1 MECLIYYFLIQ
12 GNMLLLFELCSN
24 QKVELTISETKEVK
38 QNNSNNNS
46 NNSSSSSNNNA
57 YKLQKKE
64 RVREKGKKNESKIMF
79 FSRNVSLER
88 EIRIWVHSLQNCS
101 TQKNTPILFCKNKIT
116 QNYDRIV
123 QKIDFLRVFVIVVT
137 SLKMFFLC
145 SS

>member
-1 MECLIYYFLIQ
+1 
-12 GNMLLLFELCSN
+12 MLLLFELCSN

-88 EIRIWVHSLQNCS
+88 EIRI
-101 TQKNTPILFCKNKIT
+101 
-116 QNYDRIV
+116 
-123 QKIDFLRVFVIVVT
+123 
-137 SLKMFFLC
+137 
-145 SS
+145 